1 MSFWA
6 GAGSALL
13 GGALSGVSNLFG
25 ASSQNKNV
33 DKQIAAAKEEAEK
46 SRLWQ
51 SSERKAQQEWNY
63 NLWTANNE
71 YNTPAAMMAR
81 YKDAGVN
88 PDLIYSGGNVQSPGS
103 PAAGGYT
110 PSGTV
115 ADTSGYNR
123 YRPLGDVAS
132 KALNDA
138 ATAALTAKTSTETE
152 GQQHTN
158 DILASD
164 AAFRDAYNQGI
175 LNTQNSEILVNNSTV
190 KLNDQQINE
199 SRSRIS
205 KINSEISK
213 ISQEVNLLI
222 SQAADVDSQIWERHV
237 RVALDSAIQHGYLNI
252 AGEQLKLDKQR
263 VKMAYQ
269 EFMNKLPL
277 MAAQKEQMKAL
288 ASLYSDLGFKA
299 NAEEDRIRFDLSQ
312 AQNWD
317 DFTRGLNAVL
327 DIAAGAASF
336 IPLTNPQR
344 SSASGK
350 PKSKQEISTS
360 DRRVKNTYYEYY
372 D

>member
-25 ASSQNKNV
+25 ASSQNRNV
-33 DKQIAAAKEEAEK
+33 DKQIKAAKEEAEK
-46 SRLWQ
+46 SRQWQ
-51 SSERKAQQEWNY
+51 TSEREAQQEWNY
-63 NLWTANNE
+63 NMWLANNE
-71 YNTPAAMMAR
+71 YNTPLAQMNR
-81 YKDAGVN
+81 YKAAGLN
-88 PDLIYSGGNVQSPGS
+88 TDLMYSGGNVQSPGT
-103 PAAGGYT
+103 PAVGGHT

-152 GQQHTN
+152 GQEHTN

-164 AAFRDAYNQGI
+164 AAFRDAYNQGV
-175 LNTQNSEILVNNSTV
+175 LNTQNSEIIVNSSTV
-190 KLNDQQINE
+190 NLNDQQINE
-199 SRSRIS
+199 SRARIS
-205 KINSEISK
+205 KIDAEISK
-213 ISQEVNLLI
+213 VSQELNLLI
-222 SQAADVDSQIWERHV
+222 SQAADIDSRIWERHV
-237 RVALDSAIQHGYLNI
+237 RVALDSAIQHGHLKI
-252 AGEQLKLDKQR
+252 AGEHLKLDQQR

-269 EFMNKLPL
+269 ELMVKLPL
-277 MAAQKEQMKAL
+277 MASQKEQMKAL
-288 ASLYSDLGFKA
+288 ASFYTDLGLKA
-299 NAEEDRIRFDLSQ
+299 NAEEERIRFDLSQ

-317 DFTRGLNAVL
+317 DFEKGLNAVL
-327 DIAAGAASF
+327 DITAGAAQF
-336 IPLTNPQR
+336 IPFTNPQR

-360 DRRVKNTYYEYY
+360 DRSVKNTFYEYY

>member
-1 MSFWA
+1 MNFFA
-6 GAGSALL
+6 GAGQALL
-13 GGALSGVSNLFG
+13 GGALSGISNLFG
-25 ASSQNKNV
+25 SSSQNKNV
-33 DKQIAAAKEEAEK
+33 DKQIKAAREEAEK
-46 SRLWQ
+46 SRQWQ
-51 SSERKAQQEWNY
+51 TSEREAQQQWNY
-63 NLWTANNE
+63 NMWQANNE
-71 YNTPAAMMAR
+71 YNTPAAYMSRLKAA
-81 YKDAGVN
+81 DVN

-103 PAAGGYT
+103 PAAGGHT

-138 ATAALTAKTSTETE
+138 ATAALTAKTATETE
-152 GQQHTN
+152 GQKHTN

-164 AAFRDAYNQGI
+164 ASFRDAYNQGV
-175 LNTQNSEILVNNSTV
+175 LNTQSSQIVVNNSTV
-190 KLNDQQINE
+190 KLNDQQIAE

-205 KINSEISK
+205 KIDAEISK
-213 ISQEVNLLI
+213 ISQEINLLI

-237 RVALDSAIQHGYLNI
+237 RVALDSAIQHGYLEI
-252 AGEQLKLDKQR
+252 AGEHLKLEKQR

-269 EFMNKLPL
+269 ELMVKLPL

-288 ASLYSDLGFKA
+288 ASFYNDLGLKA

-312 AQNWD
+312 SQNWD
-317 DFTRGLNAVL
+317 DFERGLNSIL
-327 DIAAGAASF
+327 EIGSTIASF
-336 IPLTNPQR
+336 IPFTNPQR
-344 SSASGK
+344 SSMSGK

-360 DRRVKNTYYEYY
+360 DRRVKNTYYDYY

>member
-1 MSFWA
+1 MSFWS

-13 GGALSGVSNLFG
+13 GGALSGISNLFG

-33 DKQIAAAKEEAEK
+33 DKQINAAKEEAEK
-46 SRLWQ
+46 SRAWQ
-51 SSERKAQQEWNY
+51 TSEREAQQEWNY
-63 NLWTANNE
+63 NMWLANNE
-71 YNTPAAMMAR
+71 YNTPSAMMAR
-81 YKDAGVN
+81 YKAAGVN
-88 PDLIYSGGNVQSPGS
+88 PDLIYSGGNVQSPGT
-103 PAAGGYT
+103 PAAGGHT

-152 GQQHTN
+152 GQKHTN

-164 AAFRDAYNQGI
+164 AAFRDAYNQGV
-175 LNTQNSEILVNNSTV
+175 LDTQNSVISVNNSTV

-205 KINSEISK
+205 KINAEISK
-213 ISQEVNLLI
+213 ISQEINLLI
-222 SQAADVDSQIWERHV
+222 SQAADVDDRIWERHV
-237 RVALDSAIQHGYLNI
+237 RVALDSAIQHGQLKI
-252 AGEQLKLDKQR
+252 AGEHLKLDKQR

-269 EFMNKLPL
+269 ELMVKLPL
-277 MAAQKEQMKAL
+277 MASQAEQMKAL
-288 ASLYSDLGFKA
+288 ASFYNDLGLKA
-299 NAEEDRIRFDLSQ
+299 NAEEERIRFDLSQ
-312 AQNWD
+312 SQNWD
-317 DFTRGLNAVL
+317 DFEKGLNAVL
-327 DIAAGAASF
+327 DIAAGIASF
-336 IPLTNPQR
+336 IPFTNPQR
-344 SSASGK
+344 SPTSGK

>member
-1 MSFWA
+1 MGFWS
-6 GAGSALL
+6 GAGQALL
-13 GGALSGVSNLFG
+13 GGALSGISNLFG
-25 ASSQNKNV
+25 ASSQNESV
-33 DKQIAAAKEEAEK
+33 DKQITAAKEEAEK
-46 SRLWQ
+46 SRQWQ
-51 SSERKAQQEWNY
+51 TSEREAQQEWNY
-63 NLWTANNE
+63 NMWQANNE
-71 YNTPAAMMAR
+71 YNTPAAYMAR
-81 YKDAGVN
+81 LKAAGVN

-103 PAAGGYT
+103 PAAGGHT

-138 ATAALTAKTSTETE
+138 ATAALTAKTTTETE
-152 GQQHTN
+152 GQKHTN

-164 AAFRDAYNQGI
+164 AAFRDAYNQGV
-175 LNTQNSEILVNNSTV
+175 LSTQNSAIAVNNSTV

-205 KINSEISK
+205 KIDAEIGK
-213 ISQEVNLLI
+213 ISQEINLLI
-222 SQAADVDSQIWERHV
+222 SQAANVDSQIWERHV

-252 AGEQLKLDKQR
+252 ANEQLKLDKQR

-269 EFMNKLPL
+269 ELMVKLPL
-277 MAAQKEQMKAL
+277 MAAQKEQMTAL
-288 ASLYSDLGFKA
+288 ASFYNDLGLKA

-312 AQNWD
+312 AQNWN
-317 DFTRGLNAVL
+317 DFEKGLNAVL
-327 DIAAGAASF
+327 DIAAGVASF
-336 IPLTNPQR
+336 IPFTNPQR
-344 SSASGK
+344 SSMSGK

>member
-1 MSFWA
+1 MGFWT

-13 GGALSGVSNLFG
+13 GGVLSGISNLFG

-33 DKQIAAAKEEAEK
+33 DKQINAAKEEAEK
-46 SRLWQ
+46 TRQWQ
-51 SSERKAQQEWNY
+51 TSEREAQQEWNY

-103 PAAGGYT
+103 PAAGGHT
-110 PSGTV
+110 PSGPV

-132 KALNDA
+132 RALSDA

-152 GQQHTN
+152 GQKHTN

-175 LNTQNSEILVNNSTV
+175 LNTQNSEIVVNNSTV
-190 KLNDQQINE
+190 KLNDQQIEE
-199 SRSRIS
+199 SRARIS
-205 KINSEISK
+205 KIDSEISK
-213 ISQEVNLLI
+213 ISQEINLLI

-237 RVALDSAIQHGYLNI
+237 RVALDSAIQHGHLKI
-252 AGEQLKLDKQR
+252 AGEHLKLEKQR

-269 EFMNKLPL
+269 ELMVKLPL
-277 MAAQKEQMKAL
+277 MASQTEQMKAL
-288 ASLYSDLGFKA
+288 ASFYTDLGFKA
-299 NAEEDRIRFDLSQ
+299 NAEEARIRFDLSQ
-312 AQNWD
+312 SQNWD
-317 DFTRGLNAVL
+317 DFERGLGAIL
-327 DIAAGAASF
+327 DIGSTIASF
-336 IPLTNPQR
+336 IPFTNPQR
-344 SSASGK
+344 GPTSGK

-360 DRRVKNTYYEYY
+360 DGRVRNTYYDYY